1 MSIAPETSFWKRTY
15 KRVSNYAIE
24 AIDQPI
30 SSPAWGTKNVC
41 IISRNGDLCSEMY
54 LLLNVRRAQLTTPG
68 GDTVHWTNSLGH
80 AALVE
85 ASIEIGSTEIDSF
98 PGEFLEIRHELESD
112 INVNVDEL
120 VLRNESQ
127 AQLIDW
133 CNNGNTLSSNGT
145 PITQLWVKLDFWF
158 SRARSQSLPVISLQY
173 HDLRVKTELRRK
185 EDLLI
190 YSNAAN
196 TTLNSGSELDGEII
210 DGNIVTHFVFLDSA
224 ERRLFAANSH
234 EYVLKTC
241 QVSAFHSK
249 ASGADKVNARVT
261 FNHPVTALYWMV
273 QKKTHRTNK
282 DYFNYERTDGFG
294 DDTILGATVKF
305 NGSEREKPR
314 SPLYFR
320 VIHPSLYW
328 NRSPRKNIY
337 AYSFSQFPSSWFPSG
352 SVNMSR
358 IDTTALEFT
367 FPTTDALAAPFGES
381 DIVVYAEA
389 FNVLRIQGGMG
400 AKKWNKKSY
409 MEKTVA
415 RELEKKV
422 VNDLLLIGLML
433 ASKSIQP
440 GKSVQLSK
448 VNLLNS
454 RQAACVAA

>member
-1 MSIAPETSFWKRTY
+1 M
-15 KRVSNYAIE
+15 
-24 AIDQPI
+24 
-30 SSPAWGTKNVC
+30 
-41 IISRNGDLCSEMY
+41 
-54 LLLNVRRAQLTTPG
+54 NVRRAQLNVPA

-80 AALVE
+80 AALKS
-85 ASIEIGSTEIDSF
+85 AAFEIGNNEIDKI
-98 PGEFLEIRHELESD
+98 PGEFLEVRHEFESD

-133 CNNGNTLSSNGT
+133 CNNGNTLNSSGT

-158 SRARSQSLPVISLQY
+158 SRARSQCLPVISLQY
-173 HDLRVKTELRRK
+173 HDLRVKLELRRK
-185 EDLLI
+185 DELLV
-190 YSNAAN
+190 YSNASN
-196 TTLNSGSELDGEII
+196 TTLNTASELDGEII

-224 ERRLFAANSH
+224 ERRLFASNSH
-234 EYVLKTC
+234 EYILKTC
-241 QVSAFHSK
+241 QVSDFHTK
-249 ASGADKVNARVT
+249 ASGTDKVNARVT

-273 QKKTHRTNK
+273 QKKSHQTNL
-282 DYFNYERTDGFG
+282 DWFNYERSDGFG

-314 SPLYFR
+314 SALYYR

-367 FPTTDALAAPFGES
+367 FPTVDALGAAFGES

-400 AKKWNKKSY
+400 AKKYAN
-409 MEKTVA
+409 
-415 RELEKKV
+415 
-422 VNDLLLIGLML
+422 
-433 ASKSIQP
+433 
-440 GKSVQLSK
+440 
-448 VNLLNS
+448 
-454 RQAACVAA
+454 